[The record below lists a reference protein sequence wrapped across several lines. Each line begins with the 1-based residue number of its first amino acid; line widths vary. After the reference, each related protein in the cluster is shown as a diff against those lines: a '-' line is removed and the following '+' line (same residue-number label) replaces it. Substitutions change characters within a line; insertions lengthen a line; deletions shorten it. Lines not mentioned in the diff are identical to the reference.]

1 MGKRAFMVSLLAV
14 LWTLSSGAGAAEI
27 PIKPLIEP
35 GYVPGPDAKAD
46 EQGIWM
52 EMAEAEKELRRSPLL
67 VRDPEIVRF
76 VEDVGCR
83 IAGPYCDDL
92 NIYVIRN
99 PTFNASM
106 APNGTMLV
114 HTGLL
119 VRAKSTDQLASVIGH
134 ELAHYTQKHSLKR
147 LRAAKSRMT
156 AGMLVSMGFAVGGVA
171 SGGLPEILA
180 LSSVMGFTR
189 EQESEADLLGAY
201 FMSEAGY
208 RAGAGAELWQMLEAE
223 EERASVKRP
232 KGPLFLS
239 SHPAPERRAGM
250 LGALAESLDDPQRI
264 RAGEGDPYVN
274 MLQGAYESLMDDQVK
289 LGDHGRLMTLVERH
303 EAMGI
308 NPSDVAF
315 YRGEAWRARGGAGDH
330 QHAIEAYLAA
340 IALPDPNPRAYRE
353 LGYLEYKHGDVD
365 VAKTH
370 FRRFLELEPAASD
383 RAMIE
388 FYLEDGWD

>member
-1 MGKRAFMVSLLAV
+1 
-14 LWTLSSGAGAAEI
+14 
-27 PIKPLIEP
+27 
-35 GYVPGPDAKAD
+35 
-46 EQGIWM
+46 
-52 EMAEAEKELRRSPLL
+52 
-67 VRDPEIVRF
+67 
-76 VEDVGCR
+76 
-83 IAGPYCDDL
+83 
-92 NIYVIRN
+92 
-99 PTFNASM
+99 
-106 APNGTMLV
+106 
-114 HTGLL
+114 
-119 VRAKSTDQLASVIGH
+119 
-134 ELAHYTQKHSLKR
+134 
-147 LRAAKSRMT
+147 
-156 AGMLVSMGFAVGGVA
+156 
-171 SGGLPEILA
+171 
-180 LSSVMGFTR
+180 
-189 EQESEADLLGAY
+189 
-201 FMSEAGY
+201 
-208 RAGAGAELWQMLEAE
+208 
-223 EERASVKRP
+223 
-232 KGPLFLS
+232 
-239 SHPAPERRAGM
+239 
-250 LGALAESLDDPQRI
+250 
-264 RAGEGDPYVN
+264 